1 MVEDCIF
8 CKIVAGEIPC
18 KQVYADEEIIAFHD
32 INPQAPV
39 HILVIP
45 RKHISDLNEASAEDQ
60 ALLGALLLR
69 ARDIAEQAGVAQSG
83 YRVVL
88 NTGPHANQSVF
99 HIHLH
104 ILGGRQITDGQ
115 MGA

>member
-18 KQVYADEEIIAFHD
+18 DQVYADEEIIAFHD

-45 RKHISDLNEASAEDQ
+45 RKHISDLNEASAEDR
-60 ALLGALLLR
+60 ALLGHMMLQATE
-69 ARDIAEQAGVAQSG
+69 IAAGAGLAESG
-83 YRVVL
+83 YRLAL
-88 NTGPHANQSVF
+88 NTGPDARQSVF

-104 ILGGRQITDGQ
+104 ILGGQ
-115 MGA
+115 MLTNRMG

>member
-18 KQVYADEEIIAFHD
+18 DQVYADDLIIAFHD
-32 INPQAPV
+32 ISPQAPT

-45 RKHISDLNEASAEDQ
+45 RKHISDMNEASAEDK
-60 ALLGALLLR
+60 ALLGHMMLR
-69 ARDIAEQAGVAQSG
+69 APEIAAGAGLAESG
-83 YRVVL
+83 YRLVM
-88 NTGPHANQSVF
+88 NTGPDARQSVF

-104 ILGGRQITDGQ
+104 ILGGRKLTGQ
-115 MGA
+115 MG

>member
-18 KQVYADEEIIAFHD
+18 DQVYADDLIIAFHD
-32 INPQAPV
+32 ISPQAPT

-45 RKHISDLNEASAEDQ
+45 RKHISDMNEASAEDQ
-60 ALLGALLLR
+60 ALLGHMMLR
-69 ARDIAEQAGVAQSG
+69 APEIAAEAGLAESG
-83 YRVVL
+83 YRLVL
-88 NTGPHANQSVF
+88 NTGPDARQSVF

-104 ILGGRQITDGQ
+104 ILGGRKLTGQ
-115 MGA
+115 MG

>member
-18 KQVYADEEIIAFHD
+18 DLVYADEEIIAFHD

-69 ARDIAEQAGVAQSG
+69 ARDIAEAAGVAQSG